1 MMKKILVLGAGR
13 SSANLIKYLL
23 EHASTEHW
31 IVRVGD
37 LDIAFA
43 KQKIAENPNGEAFG
57 LNAGDKTQLKDEVS
71 NADLVVSML
80 PANMHVEVAR
90 ICLEFSKSLIT
101 PSYVSDEMLALDKE
115 AKAKGVLL
123 LNEMGVDP
131 GIDHMSAMKI
141 IHHLQKEG
149 AELESFE
156 SFTGGL
162 IAPESDNNPW
172 NYKIT
177 WNPRNVVL
185 AGYGGTARYWQNNAL
200 KFIPY
205 HQLFKRIT
213 PVEVE
218 GYGRFDGYANRDSLK
233 YKSIYGLENIPT
245 LYRGTLRRAGFCT
258 AWDALVQLGLTDDSF
273 LIEHPQK
280 MTWRQ
285 LTSSFLEI
293 NNEESLE
300 EALVRYLNVDDEVM
314 SKLQWL
320 GIFDDALLEINE
332 GSPAV
337 ALQKLIEKKWKLD
350 ATDKDMIVM
359 WHRFYYTQNNERFE
373 LQSSLISIG
382 DDPVYTAMSKTV
394 GLPMAIAAKMMLSGE
409 LKQTG
414 VHLPIIPDIYD
425 PILSELETLDILF
438 VERTQVCSN

>member
-1 MMKKILVLGAGR
+1 MKKILVLGAGR

-23 EHASTEHW
+23 EHASVEQW

-43 KQKIAENPNGEAFG
+43 EQKIAGSNQGEAFQ
-57 LNAGDKTQLKDEVS
+57 LNAGDKTQLQQEIAQV
-71 NADLVVSML
+71 DLVISML
-80 PANMHVEVAR
+80 PAFMHTEVAL
-90 ICLEFSKSLIT
+90 ICLEHSKNLIT

-115 AKAKGVLL
+115 AKTKGVLF

-213 PVEVE
+213 SVEVE
-218 GYGRFDGYANRDSLK
+218 GYGHFDGYANRDSLK

-280 MTWRQ
+280 MTWHQ

-293 NNEESLE
+293 DNGESLE
-300 EALVRYLNVDDEVM
+300 KALVRYFNVNDEVM

-320 GIFDDALLEINE
+320 GIFDDASLDIKE

-359 WHRFYYTQNNERFE
+359 WHRFYYTQNNQRFE
-373 LQSSLISIG
+373 LQSSLITLG

-394 GLPMAIAAKMMLSGE
+394 GLPMAIAAKMILNGSMKLM
-409 LKQTG
+409 G
-414 VHLPIIPDIYD
+414 VHLPVIAEIYE
-425 PILSELETLDILF
+425 PILQELEELDIRF
-438 VERTQVCSN
+438 VEQVKEYAH